1 MSTRALINSSQHL
14 PRLLTAKQAAAYCA
28 VSIGVFRT
36 HCPVRPIS
44 LGRDE
49 RLLRYD
55 RIALDRW
62 IENFG
67 TSNLAGQ
74 RDWLAALD
82 KET

>member
-1 MSTRALINSSQHL
+1 M
-14 PRLLTAKQAAAYCA
+14 
-28 VSIGVFRT
+28 FRK